1 VRIPRLRK
9 DPKWSPAFT
18 LWLEQNET
26 VEDREPPLVISV
38 VQGEDGKLVTTE
50 TLDRTL
56 ALNESLFV
64 EMTWLRPHVVTIRI
78 GDSEVHEINIPW
90 SIDSVGV
97 TASTGELIIDPLVL
111 GGPSK

>member
-1 VRIPRLRK
+1 
-9 DPKWSPAFT
+9 
-18 LWLEQNET
+18 
-26 VEDREPPLVISV
+26 VISV